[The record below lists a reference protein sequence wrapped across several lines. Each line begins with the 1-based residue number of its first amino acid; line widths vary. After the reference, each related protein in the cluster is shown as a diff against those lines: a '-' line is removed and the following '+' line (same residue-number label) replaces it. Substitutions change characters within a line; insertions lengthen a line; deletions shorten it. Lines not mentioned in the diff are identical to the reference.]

1 MKSSPAIKEQPRPA
15 SRTNAVNSSNVDA
28 QGLERALRATVRGE
42 VRFQDGDRA
51 LYATD
56 SSNYRQVPIGVVIPH
71 DAGDV
76 AATFAACRKFDA
88 PITSRGCGTSLAGQ
102 CCNVAVII
110 DYTKYMNHVVEL
122 DAANKR
128 MRVEPGIVLDVL
140 NHTAKASGLIFG
152 PDPATHNHCAIGG
165 MIGNNSCGVHS
176 VMAQFYGGGA
186 RTSDNIESLEI
197 LTYDGL
203 RMRVGKT
210 SDAELEQI
218 IRDGGR
224 RGEIYQGLKA
234 IRDKYA
240 DLIRSRY
247 PKIPRR
253 VSGYNLDELLPEN
266 GFNVARAL
274 VGSESTLVTIVQAT
288 LKLLTAPK
296 ARTLLVLGYSS
307 LPESGYAVMD
317 ILPHKPIGLE
327 GMDDKLLDF
336 MRRKGLNVNDI
347 SLLPKG
353 NAWLLVEFGAD
364 TKAEADN
371 KAKALIEELK
381 KKKNPPDTSIFD
393 IPDQEQKLWQI
404 RESGLGAT
412 AWVPGEPNGG
422 PGWEDS
428 AVAPEHVGDYLKDL
442 RDLFNKYEYYPSI
455 YGHFGQG
462 CIHCRIGF
470 DFLTEDGIEKYKR
483 FTVEASH
490 MVVKYGGSLSGEHGD
505 GQARGD
511 LLEIMFGKE
520 LVQAFKE
527 FKQIWDPGWRMNPGK
542 IVDTYGQL
550 NDLRLGTDFNPP
562 QLKTHFQFPDDAFS
576 WQRISQ
582 KCVGVGDCR
591 RHEGGTMCPSYMV
604 TREEMHSTRG
614 RARLLFEMLQG
625 EVIRDGWRSEEVK
638 EGLDLCLACKGCQ
651 SDCPVHVLSH
661 I

>member
-274 VGSESTLVTIVQAT
+274 VGTESTCVAILEAT
-288 LKLLTAPK
+288 LQLMHDPPVRSLLM
-296 ARTLLVLGYSS
+296 LGYPDVYCAGDHV
-307 LPESGYAVMD
+307 PEV
-317 ILPHKPIGLE
+317 LKHKPVGLE
-327 GMDDKLLDF
+327 GMDDVLVKAMHTKQLHIHDVG
-336 MRRKGLNVNDI
+336 M
-347 SLLPKG
+347 LPKG
-353 NAWLLVEFGAD
+353 
-364 TKAEADN
+364 
-371 KAKALIEELK
+371 
-381 KKKNPPDTSIFD
+381 
-393 IPDQEQKLWQI
+393 
-404 RESGLGAT
+404 
-412 AWVPGEPNGG
+412 
-422 PGWEDS
+422 
-428 AVAPEHVGDYLKDL
+428 
-442 RDLFNKYEYYPSI
+442 
-455 YGHFGQG
+455 
-462 CIHCRIGF
+462 C
-470 DFLTEDGIEKYKR
+470 
-483 FTVEASH
+483 
-490 MVVKYGGSLSGEHGD
+490 
-505 GQARGD
+505 
-511 LLEIMFGKE
+511 
-520 LVQAFKE
+520 
-527 FKQIWDPGWRMNPGK
+527 
-542 IVDTYGQL
+542 
-550 NDLRLGTDFNPP
+550 
-562 QLKTHFQFPDDAFS
+562 
-576 WQRISQ
+576 
-582 KCVGVGDCR
+582 
-591 RHEGGTMCPSYMV
+591 
-604 TREEMHSTRG
+604 
-614 RARLLFEMLQG
+614 
-625 EVIRDGWRSEEVK
+625 
-638 EGLDLCLACKGCQ
+638 
-651 SDCPVHVLSH
+651 
-661 I
+661 